1 MKKYYRFQFIIN
13 DDKFINV
20 LVKHCS
26 RNRAK
31 KLAVNKLIKKFKTHN
46 IKYVIFDIVYRDEK
60 WYNLIKEVYYE
71 QKQYNI

>member
-20 LVKHCS
+20 LCKYCS

-60 WYNLIKEVYYE
+60 
-71 QKQYNI
+71 